1 MVVVVVSHFIVVGS
15 YVVFLLFGKI
25 FLHNN
30 YTVSC
35 LRFTCHSDMVPCVCV
50 CVCSCEN
57 KELCCS
63 SIFEGKKIYVA
74 VRYIFGLSLLCMCC
88 YSFFIFWSTWSKWKL
103 SLTQSEFKVK
113 KIVEKDIRIT
123 IRLAWNMCICR
134 WWSRTLR
141 CEILRSLRPQPVF
154 LSLSLSL
161 QLVFLPVYCSVN
173 GTKHL
178 CIICRT
184 NTVNGE

>member
-1 MVVVVVSHFIVVGS
+1 MQANELSAREFELLFGANIRIHSVCLVVVVVVSHFIVVGS

-50 CVCSCEN
+50 CVLLWEQRIVLLFN
-57 KELCCS
+57 
-63 SIFEGKKIYVA
+63 FWRKKIYVA
-74 VRYIFGLSLLCMCC
+74 VRYIFGFSLLCMCC

-113 KIVEKDIRIT
+113 KNCWKRHK
-123 IRLAWNMCICR
+123 NNN
-134 WWSRTLR
+134 
-141 CEILRSLRPQPVF
+141 
-154 LSLSLSL
+154 
-161 QLVFLPVYCSVN
+161 SVSMEYV
-173 GTKHL
+173 HM
-178 CIICRT
+178 
-184 NTVNGE
+184 